1 MQTLWQRL
9 CLVILLLTLS
19 ACSSLQWHKPQV
31 SLSDVAVTGG
41 NLLESK
47 LLLKLSVKNDNAI
60 DITVDSLRFD
70 LLIDDQVMASGARSE
85 PLVVSREATTPL
97 ALEARA
103 RTFELLRRVAAA
115 VQSDG
120 RVPYVLRGEVVLRDR
135 GAIPFEHRDSFV
147 VPRSLLAK

>member
-1 MQTLWQRL
+1 LRILWRRL
-9 CLVILLLTLS
+9 CLVILLLSLS

-47 LLLKLSVKNDNAI
+47 LLLKLNIKNDNAI
-60 DITVDSLRFD
+60 DITVDALRFD
-70 LLIDDQVMASGARSE
+70 LLIDDQLMASGSRNEAFVVTRSA
-85 PLVVSREATTPL
+85 STPV

-115 VQSDG
+115 VQNDG
-120 RVPYVLRGEVVLRDR
+120 RVPYVLRGEVVLHDR